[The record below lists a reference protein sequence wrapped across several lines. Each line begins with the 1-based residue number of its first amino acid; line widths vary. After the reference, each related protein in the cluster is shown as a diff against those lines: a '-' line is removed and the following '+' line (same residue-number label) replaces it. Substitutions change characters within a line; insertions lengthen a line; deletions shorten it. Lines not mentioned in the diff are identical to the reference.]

1 MLQKACSTVSVMLR
15 AFLSRSLLLSP
26 HHWCFIS
33 AMAHARVAAGIAA
46 LLCATGITAA
56 CSSNSNSGAQVNPG
70 GGTSNAGNASVG
82 NAGAGNN
89 GASTGGGLNIITPGT
104 AGGDGSSGGNGP
116 IMDACAAHVTS
127 AQPIPLDIY
136 IMLDTSGSMLDK
148 TAAKTTKWAAV
159 KAALESFLQDK
170 SSAGLGVGL
179 QFFPLTNPKLPA
191 SCSSNA
197 DCGDS
202 APCFLKVCDNNSA
215 PCDKDADC
223 ADLFGDGTCIPLG
236 QCSTDPNQNC
246 APLGKRCGRTG
257 TGQCVALTSSVC
269 VNTESCDAA
278 VYATPASP
286 IASLP
291 NAAAGLIAAID
302 AKMPDG
308 GTPTAAALSGA
319 LQQASAWAKA
329 HPDHRVVA
337 VLATDGLPT
346 SCMPKDIDGVAA
358 LAKAGVAATPSIS
371 TFVIG
376 VFGKADVVD
385 GAPDNL
391 NKIALAGGTNSAF
404 IVDTQKDV
412 TAQFVSALDTIRGS
426 HLGCEFQIPQPGAGQ
441 TLEYAQVN
449 VTYTNAGKSSYV
461 YYVGSASA
469 CDATSGGWYY
479 DVPPDPPESGT
490 PTKIIAC
497 PTTCSTFQAAT
508 DQASV
513 GIALGCMTQTQIK

>member
-1 MLQKACSTVSVMLR
+1 MEPNA
-15 AFLSRSLLLSP
+15 
-26 HHWCFIS
+26 
-33 AMAHARVAAGIAA
+33 
-46 LLCATGITAA
+46 
-56 CSSNSNSGAQVNPG
+56 
-70 GGTSNAGNASVG
+70 NAGSTSTDG
-82 NAGAGNN
+82 AGSPGVLGSAGGLNINGTGTAGNN
-89 GASTGGGLNIITPGT
+89 G
-104 AGGDGSSGGNGP
+104 SSGNGP
-116 IMDACAAHVTS
+116 ITDACATHVTS

-136 IMLDTSGSMLDK
+136 LMLDISGSMLDK

-159 KAALESFLQDK
+159 TAALESFLQDK
-170 SSAGLGVGL
+170 SSAGVGVGL

-191 SCSSNA
+191 SCTSNA

-202 APCFLKVCDNNSA
+202 APCFLKVCDNNSS
-215 PCDKDADC
+215 PCDKDSDC
-223 ADLFGDGTCIPLG
+223 ADQFGNGNCIPLG

-246 APLGKRCGRTG
+246 APLGRTCGQGG
-257 TGQCVALTSSVC
+257 TGQCVAVTSSVC
-269 VNTESCDAA
+269 INTESCDAA

-291 NAAAGLIAAID
+291 NAAPGLIAAID
-302 AKMPDG
+302 AKTPDG

-329 HPDHRVVA
+329 HPDHRVVT

-346 SCMPKDIDGVAA
+346 ACMPTDVDGVAA

-376 VFGKADVVD
+376 VFGKADVLD

-391 NKIALAGGTNSAF
+391 NQIAQEGGTKAAF

-441 TLEYAQVN
+441 TLDFGQVN
-449 VTYTNAGKSSYV
+449 VQYTNAGKSSYV
-461 YYVGSASA
+461 YYVSSASA

-479 DVPPDPPESGT
+479 DVSPKSGS
-490 PTKIIAC
+490 PTQIIAC
-497 PTTCSTFQAAT
+497 PSTCSTFQAAT

-513 GIALGCMTQTQIK
+513 GIALGCATVVK